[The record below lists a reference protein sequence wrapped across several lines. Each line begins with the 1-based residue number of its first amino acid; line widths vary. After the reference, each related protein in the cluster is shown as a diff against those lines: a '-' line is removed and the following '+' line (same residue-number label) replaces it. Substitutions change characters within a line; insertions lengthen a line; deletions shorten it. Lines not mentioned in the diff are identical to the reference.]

1 MTKQLTVEASV
12 RIESISDVQV
22 SPSDGSVAYVAGN
35 AYTKGDGSKS
45 PSLVSNIRLLIAGA
59 TDPINLTH
67 GTSANSG
74 PRWSPDGSLL
84 AFVSDRAMAGQRQI
98 YVLPVG
104 GGEARA
110 LTDVQGSIP
119 SPRSLDP
126 LKWMPDG
133 SAITFLMIDP
143 LDEEIKTAKDAGRD
157 AVEYE
162 AVPRFTRVWRV
173 ALDSESPEQISPDG
187 IQIWEYAIS
196 PDGQRIAAVISNV
209 PFEWDWYK
217 CKLAVIEIATGE
229 VKVIVDTPRQ
239 LGKPSWTPD
248 GEAVVYI
255 TSHWSD
261 RGSDAGEVMLVPASG
276 GEPLALTPD
285 AESSFDRVQWM
296 GEELLATANVG
307 GGSGIAEIDLKG
319 GPPKWAWQ
327 SESWLKSFS
336 VNANGQIVATITD
349 YESLTSIFTG
359 AIEDGSA
366 ALSASVTPPME
377 FQPGTMRPIE
387 WQSEDGKSVSGYLVL
402 PPGRSGDEPLPTVM
416 LIHGGPVSAV
426 RGGIHDGRQWP
437 FLLAAA
443 GMAVYLP
450 NYRGSTG
457 RGLEWAEAS
466 IGDMGGAD
474 FGDMMAG
481 LDYLIDEGISDPDRL
496 GITGWS
502 YGGFISA
509 WAVSQTKRFAAAVM
523 GAGISDWRSFHGTS
537 YLHTWD
543 VMHYDGANPYEAASE
558 HAKFSSLNFIEN
570 VSTPTL
576 ILHGEQDEDVPVEQA
591 YQWYRALQDH
601 DVVSELVVYPREP
614 HGVSEYEHQI
624 DIGNR
629 MVGWFERW
637 LKPSA

>member
-1 MTKQLTVEASV
+1 VTNQLTVEGSV
-12 RIESISDVQV
+12 KIESVGDVQI
-22 SPSDGSVAYVAGN
+22 SPSDGSVAYVVGN
-35 AYTKGDGSKS
+35 AFTKGEGSKS
-45 PSLVSNIRLLIAGA
+45 PSAVSNIRLLRSGSDTPIDLTSG
-59 TDPINLTH
+59 TD
-67 GTSANSG
+67 SNSG

-84 AFVSDRAMAGQRQI
+84 AFVSDRVKAGQRQI
-98 YVLPVG
+98 YVLSTD
-104 GGEARA
+104 GGEARR
-110 LTDVQGSIP
+110 LTDVTGSIP

-126 LKWMPDG
+126 MKWMPDG
-133 SAITFLMIDP
+133 YAFTFQMIDP
-143 LDEEIKTAKDAGRD
+143 ADDKEKEAKEAGKDAI
-157 AVEYE
+157 EYE
-162 AVPRFTRVWRV
+162 AVPRFTRIWRV
-173 ALDSESPEQISPDG
+173 GLDGGEPEQISPDG
-187 IQIWEYAIS
+187 MQIWEYAIS
-196 PDGQRIAAVISNV
+196 SDGKRIAAVISDV
-209 PFEWDWYK
+209 PYEWDWYK
-217 CKLAVIEIATGE
+217 CKLAVFEIDGSDVTILA
-229 VKVIVDTPRQ
+229 DTPRQ
-239 LGKPSWTPD
+239 IAKPSWTPD
-248 GEAVVYI
+248 GTGVTYI

-261 RGSDAGEVMLVPASG
+261 RGSDAGEVMLVPSG
-276 GEPLALTPD
+276 GGNPISLTPD
-285 AESSFDRVQWM
+285 ASVSFDRVHWM
-296 GEELLATANVG
+296 GDVPIATANIG
-307 GGSGIAEIDLKG
+307 GGSGIAILDLSG
-319 GPPKWAWQ
+319 GVPGWAWE
-327 SESWLKSFS
+327 SEAWLKAFS
-336 VNANGQIVATITD
+336 VNPNGQISAAITD

-359 AIEDGSA
+359 AFEDGTA
-366 ALSASVTPPME
+366 ALSAAVTPPLDFE
-377 FQPGTMRPIE
+377 PGTMRPI
-387 WQSEDGKSVSGYLVL
+387 SFPAHDGQTVSGFLVL
-402 PPGRSGDEPLPTVM
+402 PPGHTGDKPLPTVT

-437 FLLAAA
+437 FILAAA

-481 LDYLIDEGISDPDRL
+481 LDYLIGEGISDPDRL

-509 WAVSQTKRFAAAVM
+509 WAVSQTTRFAAAVM

-543 VMHYDGANPYEAASE
+543 VMHYNGANAYEADSE
-558 HAKFSSLNFIEN
+558 HARFSSLNFIEN
-570 VSTPTL
+570 VETPTL

-601 DVVSELVVYPREP
+601 DVISELVVYPREP
-614 HGVSEYEHQI
+614 HGVSEYEHQV